1 MDTFEK
7 SNHDLKSQS
16 FERVFNYLNKM
27 KGESRSETR
36 FDYRDSLISAT
47 GVFLA
52 VSTIGLLAVFFR
64 YPMAIGPLAASCV
77 LVFIAHSGPL
87 SQPRQVIGGHILSTV
102 AGLMI
107 WSIFGKSLMII
118 VISLVIILILMLFTN
133 TSHPPAAASALVAIN
148 FETGWGY
155 LIPIIIGACLLVLI
169 SILYNNLFSKRQ
181 YPKHWL

>member
-16 FERVFNYLNKM
+16 FEGLFNYLNKM

-36 FDYRDSLISAT
+36 FDYIDSLISAT

-52 VSTIGLLAVFFR
+52 VSIIGLLAVFFR

-87 SQPRQVIGGHILSTV
+87 SQPRQVIGGHILST
-102 AGLMI
+102 ATGLII
-107 WSIFGKSLMII
+107 WSIFGKSLYDYHYI
-118 VISLVIILILMLFTN
+118 
-133 TSHPPAAASALVAIN
+133 
-148 FETGWGY
+148 
-155 LIPIIIGACLLVLI
+155 
-169 SILYNNLFSKRQ
+169 FSDYFNSNVTHKYESPTCSSKCPSSNQ
-181 YPKHWL
+181 L